1 MQPRRTSTSG
11 PLRAKPDL
19 TQPAAEIVSIGVE
32 SAVELRRGESLALL
46 AALSTV
52 VLWAS
57 AFVGIRAAGRS
68 FSPEALALGRLLAA
82 CSVLGLLALVRREP
96 LPVRSDLTRIAA
108 YGGALARRVQRR
120 AQRGREA
127 RRGAAPAQFE
137 PFRGHTPTLED
148 RVVEPISMH
157 TDRHYRLHLRDRV
170 EPRELSLFG
179 GKATCLMAVG
189 LSGRGGSS
197 LGIDKCDG
205 GHRDAGP

>member
-96 LPVRSDLTRIAA
+96 LPVRSDLTPIAA

-189 LSGRGGSS
+189 LSGRGGPS